1 MSQTT
6 DDNGQA
12 QANSPEPAAVKPG
25 LQAPAR
31 MWRHWW
37 RAQTPAKQDRV
48 ATFGP
53 LVAVVLFLT
62 AIVLSIGYLRLEEA
76 DREQETITRDVEY
89 AQQRLRLHLLERREQ
104 LLRLARAVSEE
115 QLQGQRFEDQAKALI
130 DIAPDLETIALL
142 GVDHTIHT
150 SYTAQT
156 APISRVRYQG
166 EQMGGGDAADAF
178 QTLSTLKESV
188 YTRPMRDHQDIGNA
202 NAQMPMGSAT
212 LMLLVPVMR
221 EGQLRGSVM
230 AEFSIDGLLR
240 YGVPGEVLTK
250 YAVALVDGS
259 GEILA
264 GSMPRVQRLLA
275 RWLPWAA
282 QQFEY
287 EVAVSPI
294 GSSLMFKARAW
305 RTSSSVIGTT
315 IFWLVAALSALTL
328 WMLMGNWRHTR
339 KRLETQHALMA
350 ETNFRRAMENSMLT
364 GMRALDMQGRITYV
378 NPAFCQMTG
387 WSESELV
394 GRTPPFPYWPR
405 NDQAMLA
412 ARLEDELKGRS
423 NPGGFEVRVQ
433 RKNDTIFA
441 ARMYVSPLIAPS
453 GLQTGWMTS
462 MTDIT
467 EPKRIREELG
477 AAHERFTTV
486 LESLDAA
493 VSVASLGGKELLFAN
508 KQYRNWFNAQALG
521 HYEMVMQAQLGVLNS
536 MDSAANRSDF
546 ANAQHDDGSDDGS
559 DNGTDDIDDM
569 AGLPVD
575 TLLDAQAADA
585 QVFIEGL
592 GKWLE
597 VRSRYITW
605 VDGRLA
611 QIVIAT
617 DITARHEA
625 QAQAAIQME
634 RAQTASRLITMGEM
648 ASSVAHELNQPL
660 AAISN
665 YCSGMISRINNK
677 GIAEEDLL
685 TALDKTAKQA
695 QRAGQIIA
703 RIRSFVK
710 RSEPNRT
717 PSDALLIVQN
727 ATELADIELRRHQ
740 VRLTPYLAERMPAL
754 MVDPILIEQVLIN
767 LIKNA
772 AESIQQANR
781 PVGQR
786 SIELRVR
793 PRVIEGK
800 DTLEFSVRDNGA
812 GVPAEM
818 LERIYDAFYSTKSE
832 GMGIGLK
839 LCRSIVE
846 SHQGRLSVENL
857 YNGELVCGCV
867 FCFWLPVH
875 PAGPV
880 IAGNT
885 RSSNS
890 GDQH

>member
-1 MSQTT
+1 MPAPSKNKEFPTPDGVKAEGEKMHLRAPTT
-6 DDNGQA
+6 I
-12 QANSPEPAAVKPG
+12 
-25 LQAPAR
+25 
-31 MWRHWW
+31 WRNWW

-53 LVAVVLFLT
+53 LIAVVLFLA
-62 AIVLSIGYLRLEEA
+62 AIVLSIGYLRIEEA
-76 DREQETITRDVEY
+76 DREQETITRDLEY
-89 AQQRLRLHLLERREQ
+89 AQQRLRLHLLERREN
-104 LLRLARAVSEE
+104 LLSLARAVTRDK
-115 QLQGQRFEDQAKALI
+115 LQGAAFEDAARTLIAKAP
-130 DIAPDLETIALL
+130 DIETIALL
-142 GVDHTIHT
+142 GSDHIIDT

-156 APISRVRYQG
+156 APFNRVRFKGERMSQG
-166 EQMGGGDAADAF
+166 DSSDAF
-178 QTLSTLKESV
+178 QTLTALKESV
-188 YTRPMRDHQDIGNA
+188 FTRPMPGPNQTYSLPTDNTA
-202 NAQMPMGSAT
+202 TSTT
-212 LMLLVPVMR
+212 LMLLIPVMKD
-221 EGQLRGSVM
+221 EAFVGSVM

-240 YGVPGEVLTK
+240 YGTPGEVLTK

-259 GEILA
+259 GNILA
-264 GSMPRVQRLLA
+264 GSLPQVKRVLA
-275 RWLPWAA
+275 KWLPWADY
-282 QQFEY
+282 QSEY

-294 GSSLMFKARAW
+294 GSSLMLKARAW

-364 GMRALDMQGRITYV
+364 GMRALDLQGRITYV

-423 NPGGFEVRVQ
+423 NVGGFEVRVQ
-433 RKNDTIFA
+433 RKNNSIFA
-441 ARMYVSPLIAPS
+441 ARMYVSPLVAPN
-453 GLQTGWMTS
+453 GQQTGWMTS

-486 LESLDAA
+486 LESLEAA

-508 KQYRNWFNAQALG
+508 KQYRSWFNAQALG

-536 MDSAANRSDF
+536 MD
-546 ANAQHDDGSDDGS
+546 NAVDISQLGDDAMSG
-559 DNGTDDIDDM
+559 DDIDDM
-569 AGLPVD
+569 AGLPAG
-575 TLLDAQAADA
+575 TLLDAQTADA

-592 GKWLE
+592 DKWLE

-677 GIAEEDLL
+677 GIAEDELL
-685 TALDKTAKQA
+685 RVLDKTAKQA

-717 PSDALLIVQN
+717 SSDAVQIVN
-727 ATELADIELRRHQ
+727 NSVELVDIELRRHQ
-740 VRLTPYLAERMPAL
+740 VKLTLYLAERMPAL
-754 MVDPILIEQVLIN
+754 LVDPILIEQVLIN
-767 LIKNA
+767 LIKNG

-781 PVGQR
+781 PVGHR
-786 SIELRVR
+786 TVELKVR
-793 PRVIEGK
+793 PRVIDGK
-800 DTLEFSVRDNGA
+800 DMMEFSVRDNGA
-812 GVPAEM
+812 GVPNEM

-846 SHQGRLSVENL
+846 SHQGKLTVGNL
-857 YNGELVCGCV
+857 YNGDLIVGCV
-867 FCFWLPVH
+867 FCFWLPVNPSDKH
-875 PAGPV
+875 LASNDSPPP
-880 IAGNT
+880 
-885 RSSNS
+885 SS
-890 GDQH
+890 DKI

>member
-1 MSQTT
+1 MPSPSNQAPQPTQ
-6 DDNGQA
+6 QA
-12 QANSPEPAAVKPG
+12 QPQLSGKSG
-25 LQAPAR
+25 LRAPSR
-31 MWRHWW
+31 IWRRWW

-53 LVAVVLFLT
+53 LAAVVLFLA
-62 AIVLSIGYLRLEEA
+62 AIVLSIGYLRVEEA

-104 LLRLARAVSEE
+104 LLRLARDVTSER
-115 QLQGQRFEDQAKALI
+115 LSGQRFVQQAQDLI
-130 DIAPDLETIALL
+130 AVAPDLETVALL
-142 GVDHTIHT
+142 DETHTIAV

-156 APISRVRYQG
+156 APISRVRYVG
-166 EQMGGGDAADAF
+166 ENMADANNADAF
-178 QTLSTLKESV
+178 QTLAVVKASV
-188 YTRPMRDHQDIGNA
+188 YTRPIRDDA
-202 NAQMPMGSAT
+202 ATASLPAEAQGGDAT
-212 LMLLVPVMR
+212 LLLLVPVMR
-221 EGQLRGSVM
+221 GEQLVGSLM
-230 AEFSIDGLLR
+230 AELSIDGLLR

-250 YAVALVDGS
+250 YAVALVDAS
-259 GEILA
+259 DNVLA
-264 GSMPRVQRLLA
+264 GSMPDVKRLMA

-282 QQFEY
+282 QQSEHQ
-287 EVAVSPI
+287 VAVSPI
-294 GSSLMFKARAW
+294 GSSLVLKARAW
-305 RTSSSVIGTT
+305 RTSSSVIGNT
-315 IFWLVAALSALTL
+315 ILWLVAALSALTL

-387 WSESELV
+387 WTEQELV

-433 RKNDTIFA
+433 RKDNSIFA
-441 ARMYVSPLIAPS
+441 ARMYVSPLIAPG

-467 EPKRIREELG
+467 EPKRIREELS

-486 LESLDAA
+486 LESLEAA

-508 KQYRNWFNAQALG
+508 KQYRNWFNAKALG

-536 MDSAANRSDF
+536 MDQSVGAVD
-546 ANAQHDDGSDDGS
+546 AQ
-559 DNGTDDIDDM
+559 DDIDDM
-569 AGLPVD
+569 AGVPAD
-575 TLLDAQAADA
+575 TLLEAQAADA
-585 QVFIEGL
+585 QVFIDDL

-617 DITARHEA
+617 DITARREA
-625 QAQAAIQME
+625 QAQAAVQME

-685 TALDKTAKQA
+685 MALDKTAKQA
-695 QRAGQIIA
+695 QRAGQIIT

-717 PSDALLIVQN
+717 QADALQIVNN
-727 ATELADIELRRHQ
+727 AVELADIELRRNQ
-740 VRLTPYLAERMPAL
+740 VRLTHYLAERMPPL
-754 MVDPILIEQVLIN
+754 LVDPILIEQVLIN

-772 AESIQQANR
+772 AESIQLAER

-786 SIELRVR
+786 TIELKVR
-793 PRVIEGK
+793 PRVVDGK
-800 DTLEFSVRDNGA
+800 DMMEFSVHDNGN

-846 SHQGRLSVENL
+846 SHQGRMSVENL
-857 YNGELVCGCV
+857 YNGDTVTGCT
-867 FCFWLPVH
+867 FSFWLPVS
-875 PAGPV
+875 PANQR
-880 IAGNT
+880 ISNNT
-885 RSSNS
+885 SSPS
-890 GDQH
+890 KGDQN

>member
-1 MSQTT
+1 MPSPSNQAPKPTQ
-6 DDNGQA
+6 QA
-12 QANSPEPAAVKPG
+12 QPQLSGKSG
-25 LQAPAR
+25 LRAPSR
-31 MWRHWW
+31 IWRRWW

-53 LVAVVLFLT
+53 LAAVVLFLA
-62 AIVLSIGYLRLEEA
+62 AIVLSIGYLRVEEA

-104 LLRLARAVSEE
+104 LLSLARDVTSER
-115 QLQGQRFEDQAKALI
+115 LSGQRFAQQAQDLI
-130 DIAPDLETIALL
+130 AGAPDLETVALL
-142 GVDHTIHT
+142 DETHTIAV

-156 APISRVRYQG
+156 APISRVRYVG
-166 EQMGGGDAADAF
+166 ENMADANNADAF
-178 QTLSTLKESV
+178 QTLAVVKASV
-188 YTRPMRDHQDIGNA
+188 YTRPIRDDA
-202 NAQMPMGSAT
+202 ATASLPAEAQGGDAT
-212 LMLLVPVMR
+212 LLLLVPVMR
-221 EGQLRGSVM
+221 GEQLVGSLM
-230 AEFSIDGLLR
+230 AELSIDGLLR

-250 YAVALVDGS
+250 YAVALVDAS
-259 GEILA
+259 DNVLA
-264 GSMPRVQRLLA
+264 GSMPDVKRLMA

-282 QQFEY
+282 QQSEHQ
-287 EVAVSPI
+287 VAVSPI
-294 GSSLMFKARAW
+294 GSSLVLKARAW
-305 RTSSSVIGTT
+305 RTSSSVIGNT
-315 IFWLVAALSALTL
+315 ILWLVAALSALTL

-387 WSESELV
+387 WTEQELV

-433 RKNDTIFA
+433 RKDNSIFA
-441 ARMYVSPLIAPS
+441 ARMYVSPLIAPG

-467 EPKRIREELG
+467 EPKRIREELS

-486 LESLDAA
+486 LESLEAA

-508 KQYRNWFNAQALG
+508 KQYRNWFNAKALG

-536 MDSAANRSDF
+536 MDQSVGAVD
-546 ANAQHDDGSDDGS
+546 AQ
-559 DNGTDDIDDM
+559 DDIDDM
-569 AGLPVD
+569 AGVPAD
-575 TLLDAQAADA
+575 TLLEAQAADA
-585 QVFIEGL
+585 QVFIDDL

-617 DITARHEA
+617 DITARREA
-625 QAQAAIQME
+625 QAQAAVQME

-685 TALDKTAKQA
+685 MALDKTAKQA
-695 QRAGQIIA
+695 QRAGQIIT

-717 PSDALLIVQN
+717 QADALQIVNN
-727 ATELADIELRRHQ
+727 AVELADIELRRNQ
-740 VRLTPYLAERMPAL
+740 VRLTHYLAERMPPL
-754 MVDPILIEQVLIN
+754 LVDPILIEQVLIN

-772 AESIQQANR
+772 AESIQLAER

-786 SIELRVR
+786 TIELKVR
-793 PRVIEGK
+793 PRVVDGK
-800 DTLEFSVRDNGA
+800 DMMEFSVHDNGN

-846 SHQGRLSVENL
+846 SHQGRMSVENL
-857 YNGELVCGCV
+857 YNGDTVTGCT
-867 FCFWLPVH
+867 FSFWLPVS
-875 PAGPV
+875 PANQR
-880 IAGNT
+880 ISNNT
-885 RSSNS
+885 SSLS
-890 GDQH
+890 KGDQN

>member
-1 MSQTT
+1 MPSPSNQAPQPTQ
-6 DDNGQA
+6 QA
-12 QANSPEPAAVKPG
+12 QPQLSGKSG
-25 LQAPAR
+25 LRAPSR
-31 MWRHWW
+31 IWRRWW

-53 LVAVVLFLT
+53 LAAVVLFLA
-62 AIVLSIGYLRLEEA
+62 AIVLSIGYLRVEEA

-104 LLRLARAVSEE
+104 LLRLARDVTSER
-115 QLQGQRFEDQAKALI
+115 LSGQRFVQQAQDLI
-130 DIAPDLETIALL
+130 AVAPDLETVALL
-142 GVDHTIHT
+142 DETHTIAV

-156 APISRVRYQG
+156 APISRVRYVG
-166 EQMGGGDAADAF
+166 ENMADANNADAF
-178 QTLSTLKESV
+178 QTLAVVKASV
-188 YTRPMRDHQDIGNA
+188 YTRPIRDDA
-202 NAQMPMGSAT
+202 ATASLPAEAQGGDAT
-212 LMLLVPVMR
+212 LLLLVPVMR
-221 EGQLRGSVM
+221 GEQLVGSLM
-230 AEFSIDGLLR
+230 AELSIDGLLR

-250 YAVALVDGS
+250 YAVALVDAS
-259 GEILA
+259 DNVLA
-264 GSMPRVQRLLA
+264 GSMPDVKRLMA

-282 QQFEY
+282 QQSEHQ
-287 EVAVSPI
+287 VAVSPI
-294 GSSLMFKARAW
+294 GSSLVLKARAW
-305 RTSSSVIGTT
+305 RTSSSVIGNT
-315 IFWLVAALSALTL
+315 ILWLVAALSALTL

-387 WSESELV
+387 WTEQELV

-433 RKNDTIFA
+433 RKDNSIFA
-441 ARMYVSPLIAPS
+441 ARMYVSPLIAPG

-467 EPKRIREELG
+467 EPKRIREELS

-486 LESLDAA
+486 LESLEAA

-508 KQYRNWFNAQALG
+508 KQYRNWFNAKALG

-536 MDSAANRSDF
+536 MDQSVGAVD
-546 ANAQHDDGSDDGS
+546 AQ
-559 DNGTDDIDDM
+559 DDIDDM
-569 AGLPVD
+569 AGVPAD
-575 TLLDAQAADA
+575 TLLEAQAADA
-585 QVFIEGL
+585 QVFIDDL

-617 DITARHEA
+617 DITARREA
-625 QAQAAIQME
+625 QAQAAVQME

-685 TALDKTAKQA
+685 MALDKTAKQA
-695 QRAGQIIA
+695 QRAGQIIT

-717 PSDALLIVQN
+717 QADALQIVNN
-727 ATELADIELRRHQ
+727 AVELADIELRRNQ
-740 VRLTPYLAERMPAL
+740 VRLTHYLAERMPPL
-754 MVDPILIEQVLIN
+754 LVDPILIEQVLIN

-772 AESIQQANR
+772 AESIQLAER

-786 SIELRVR
+786 TIELKVR
-793 PRVIEGK
+793 PRVVDGK
-800 DTLEFSVRDNGA
+800 DMMEFSVHDNGN

-846 SHQGRLSVENL
+846 SHQGRMSVENL
-857 YNGELVCGCV
+857 YNGDTVTGCT
-867 FCFWLPVH
+867 FSFWLPVS
-875 PAGPV
+875 PANQR
-880 IAGNT
+880 ISNNT
-885 RSSNS
+885 SSPNK
-890 GDQH
+890 GDQN

>member
-1 MSQTT
+1 MSAPSK
-6 DDNGQA
+6 NKE
-12 QANSPEPAAVKPG
+12 SPRPDGVNTGRGKMD
-25 LQAPAR
+25 LRAPSKI
-31 MWRHWW
+31 WRTWW

-53 LVAVVLFLT
+53 LIAVVLFLA
-62 AIVLSIGYLRLEEA
+62 AIVLSIGYLRIEEA
-76 DREQETITRDVEY
+76 DREQETITRDLEY
-89 AQQRLRLHLLERREQ
+89 AQQRLRLHLLERRED
-104 LLRLARAVSEE
+104 LLSLARAVTRDK
-115 QLQGQRFEDQAKALI
+115 LQGPAFEDAARTLIAKAP
-130 DIAPDLETIALL
+130 DIQTIALL
-142 GVDHTIHT
+142 GSNHIIDT

-156 APISRVRYQG
+156 APFNRVRFKGERMSQG
-166 EQMGGGDAADAF
+166 DSSDAF
-178 QTLSTLKESV
+178 QTLTALKESV
-188 YTRPMRDHQDIGNA
+188 FTRPMRDA
-202 NAQMPMGSAT
+202 NQAYSLPPDSSATSTT
-212 LMLLVPVMR
+212 LMLLIPVMKN
-221 EGQLRGSVM
+221 EAFVGSVM

-240 YGVPGEVLTK
+240 YGTPGEVLTK
-250 YAVALVDGS
+250 YAVALVDAS
-259 GEILA
+259 GNILA
-264 GSMPRVQRLLA
+264 GSLPQVKRVLA
-275 RWLPWAA
+275 KWLPWADY
-282 QQFEY
+282 QSEY

-294 GSSLMFKARAW
+294 GSSLMLKARAW
-305 RTSSSVIGTT
+305 RTSSSVISTT

-328 WMLMGNWRHTR
+328 WMLMGNWRHSR
-339 KRLETQHALMA
+339 KRLETQHALIA

-364 GMRALDMQGRITYV
+364 GMRALDLLGRITYV

-394 GRTPPFPYWPR
+394 GRTPPFPYWPS

-423 NPGGFEVRVQ
+423 TVGGFEVRVQ
-433 RKNDTIFA
+433 RKNNSIFA
-441 ARMYVSPLIAPS
+441 ARMYVSPLVAPN
-453 GLQTGWMTS
+453 GQQTGWMTS

-486 LESLDAA
+486 LESLEAA

-508 KQYRNWFNAQALG
+508 KQYRSWFNAQALG
-521 HYEMVMQAQLGVLNS
+521 HYEMVMQAQLGMLNG
-536 MDSAANRSDF
+536 MDNAVNVNLQSDG
-546 ANAQHDDGSDDGS
+546 AMPD
-559 DNGTDDIDDM
+559 DDIDDM
-569 AGLPVD
+569 AGLPAD
-575 TLLDAQAADA
+575 TLLDAQTADA

-592 GKWLE
+592 DKWLE

-617 DITARHEA
+617 DITARHET

-677 GIAEEDLL
+677 GIAEEELL
-685 TALDKTAKQA
+685 SALDKTAKQA
-695 QRAGQIIA
+695 QRAGQIIE

-717 PSDALLIVQN
+717 SSDAVQIVN
-727 ATELADIELRRHQ
+727 NSVELVDIELRRHQ
-740 VRLTPYLAERMPAL
+740 VKLTLYLAERMPAL
-754 MVDPILIEQVLIN
+754 LVDPILIEQVLIN
-767 LIKNA
+767 LIKNG

-786 SIELRVR
+786 TVELKVR
-793 PRVIEGK
+793 PRVIDGK
-800 DTLEFSVRDNGA
+800 DLVEFSVRDNGA
-812 GVPAEM
+812 GVPSVM

-846 SHQGRLSVENL
+846 SHQGKLTVENL
-857 YNGELVCGCV
+857 YNGDHIVGCV
-867 FCFWLPVH
+867 FSFWLPVD
-875 PAGPV
+875 
-880 IAGNT
+880 
-885 RSSNS
+885 SSAKHLASNDS
-890 GDQH
+890 PPPSSDKS